1 MRTNNVKLSVS
12 SSVVSSVLIRFGT
25 TYHILFFAAAVAVA
39 ADADDDG
46 ELIL

>member
-12 SSVVSSVLIRFGT
+12 SSIVPFLSASIPLAT
-25 TYHILFFAAAVAVA
+25 LFFSVAAA
-39 ADADDDG
+39 DDGG